1 MCGISG
7 IVASSAERYSL
18 VQQTM
23 VASMHHR
30 GPDGNGIYHFDNCIL
45 GHNRLS
51 IVDLESGSQPMLNN
65 QKNIGIVFNGEI
77 YGYQTIREKLSYN
90 YQTTS
95 DTEVILALY
104 EKYGFD
110 LLGHLPG
117 MFSFGIW
124 DTDKQC
130 FFAAR
135 DRFGEKPFF
144 YALTPNNELVFASEI
159 KAICASGLIKP
170 EIDMSSVGRY
180 LNHGYVGPV
189 KTIYKNIF
197 ALPPAHY
204 LTYRNNELKISRYWN
219 FPATTQENLSLS
231 DAAEKF
237 EHLFESAVKKQMV
250 ADVEVSAFLS
260 GGLDS
265 TSVVSVASKANPLL
279 KTLAFGYKNK
289 LNELPFAKLA
299 ADAYN
304 TEHHELYEDGTDFTD
319 LFLMLPDI
327 YDEPFSDSSAIA
339 TYLICKAASKYG
351 KVVLTGDGGD
361 ELLGGYTWWY
371 RPLLNDIAA
380 RGTGKTKASLVFA
393 LAAAEKIKEKA
404 TTGLGPRKWRD
415 MHNSIIKS
423 NRYSSTVD
431 MAASRFGNN
440 SINKLLGLPN
450 NKPFECFWEQ
460 DNTINDAMK
469 YDLAD
474 YMPGD
479 ILVKTDRAAMAN
491 SLELRSPFLD
501 VDFAEFCI
509 SMPGNFKINTQSD
522 KILLREAMSKY
533 WPDDIKKRGK
543 QGFGISESHWQGSE
557 KLKKLYDDLVYDKN
571 SLLYSILPF
580 KETQEIIKQK
590 PSIIFSMLVLSVWV
604 NKKYN

>member
-7 IVASSAERYSL
+7 IVASSAERYSSA
-18 VQQTM
+18 QQNM

-65 QKNIGIVFNGEI
+65 RKNIGIVFNGEI

-117 MFSFGIW
+117 MFAFGIW

-197 ALPPAHY
+197 VLPPAHY
-204 LTYRNNELKISRYWN
+204 LTYQNNKLTISRYWN
-219 FPATTQENLSLS
+219 FPTTTKETLSLS

-371 RPLLNDIAA
+371 RPLLSDIAA

-393 LAAAEKIKEKA
+393 LAAAEKIKERA

-415 MHNSIIKS
+415 MHNSIVKG
-423 NRYSSTVD
+423 NRYNSTVD
-431 MAASRFGNN
+431 LAASRFGDN
-440 SINKLLGLPN
+440 SINKLLGLPD

-509 SMPGNFKINTQSD
+509 SMPGHFKINTQSD

-557 KLKKLYDDLVYDKN
+557 KLNKLYDDLVYDKN
-571 SLLYSILPF
+571 SVLYSILPF
-580 KETQEIIKQK
+580 EETQEIIKQN
-590 PSIIFSMLVLSVWV
+590 PSIVFSMLVLSVWV